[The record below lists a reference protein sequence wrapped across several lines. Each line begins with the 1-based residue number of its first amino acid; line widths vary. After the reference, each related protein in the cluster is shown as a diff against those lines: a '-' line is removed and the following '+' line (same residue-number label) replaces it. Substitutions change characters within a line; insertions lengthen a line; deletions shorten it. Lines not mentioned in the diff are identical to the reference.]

1 MLEHLYFDH
10 LIAHIREQFKQVTD
24 KRSEINTTKP
34 LADALLSGLAMFS
47 LKDSSLLQFVERM
60 KERGSNLKSIFKI
73 KVVMSDTTVRKA
85 IDPVGPKQLKAI
97 LAQPVQM
104 LADAGVLASYECLG
118 GHLLVPIDGTGY
130 FSSREVHCEN
140 CCEKHHRDGEVTY
153 YHNALSAVIVHPGQ
167 REVFPVAME
176 EITKQDG
183 ATKND
188 CELSAVKRLLPQIR
202 QALPQRKLAVV
213 EDAMFCNA
221 PHIRDLNNL
230 DLRFIIRIK
239 EGYALIQFQALGK
252 KGETETFSVSDG
264 KTKHLYEFAN
274 GLVLN
279 GSNQDM
285 LVNLLHYEQR
295 DIKTGAIIF
304 MADWIT
310 DFHLSK
316 NTVAEV
322 AKAGRARWKIE
333 NETFNT
339 LKNQGYQFEH
349 NFGHGQ
355 QNLSTNFALLMMLA
369 FVIDQIQQRINRFF
383 RAALAEVKR
392 LTRLWERVR
401 EIFDMV
407 ACNSME
413 TIYKII
419 AKELKLKI
427 EIIV

>member
-1 MLEHLYFDH
+1 MLEHLYFDN
-10 LIAHIREQFKQVTD
+10 LITHVREQFKQLAD
-24 KRSEINTTKP
+24 KRSQINTTKP

-47 LKDSSLLQFVERM
+47 LKDPSLLQFVERM

-73 KVVMSDTTVRKA
+73 RTVMSDTTVRKA
-85 IDPVGPKQLKAI
+85 IDPLEPKHLKAI

-104 LADAGVLASYECLG
+104 LADAGVLRQYEYLD
-118 GHLLVPIDGTGY
+118 GHLFVPVDGTGC
-130 FSSREVHCEN
+130 FSSSEVHCKN
-140 CCEKHHRDGEVTY
+140 CCEKRHRNGEVTY
-153 YHNALSAVIVHPGQ
+153 HHNALSAVIVHPGQ

-202 QALPQRKLAVV
+202 QALPQGKLAVV
-213 EDAMFCNA
+213 EDAMFGNA
-221 PHIRDLNNL
+221 PHIRDLRGH

-239 EGYALIQFQALGK
+239 EGYALVQFEALRKRG
-252 KGETETFSVSDG
+252 GTESFAVSNG
-264 KTKHLYEFAN
+264 TSKQVYEFAN
-274 GLVLN
+274 DLILN
-279 GSNQDM
+279 GSNQDV
-285 LVNLLHYEQR
+285 LINLLHYEQQ
-295 DIKTGAIIF
+295 DIKTGQVTF
-304 MADWIT
+304 QADWIT

-316 NTVAEV
+316 NTVVEV
-322 AKAGRARWKIE
+322 AKAGRSRWKIE
-333 NETFNT
+333 NETYNT

-355 QNLSTNFALLMMLA
+355 EHLSTNLALLMMLA
-369 FVIDQIQQRINRFF
+369 FSIDQIQQRINRFF
-383 RAALAEVKR
+383 KAALVEVKR
-392 LTRLWERVR
+392 LTRLWERIR
-401 EIFDMV
+401 EVFDMV

>member
-1 MLEHLYFDH
+1 MLEHLYFDK
-10 LIAHIREQFKQVTD
+10 LIAHIRDQFTHVID
-24 KRSEINTTKP
+24 IRSEITTTKP
-34 LADALLSGLAMFS
+34 LTDALLCGLAMFS
-47 LKDSSLLQFVERM
+47 LKDKSLLQFVERM

-73 KVVMSDTTVRKA
+73 KKVMSDTTVRKA
-85 IDPVGPKQLKAI
+85 IDPVEPKQLKAI

-104 LADAGVLASYECLG
+104 LEEAGVLASYECLG
-118 GHLLVPIDGTGY
+118 GHLLIPIDGTGY
-130 FSSREVHCEN
+130 FSSTEIHCEN
-140 CCEKHHRDGEVTY
+140 CCEKHHRDGKTTY
-153 YHNALSAVIVHPGQ
+153 YHNALSAVIVHLGQ

-213 EDAMFCNA
+213 EDAMFANA

-239 EGYALIQFQALGK
+239 EGYTLIQFEALRKQGA
-252 KGETETFSVSDG
+252 TETFTVSDG
-264 KTKHLYEFAN
+264 KTKHVYEFAN

-279 GSNQDM
+279 GSNQDI

-295 DIKTGAIIF
+295 DIKSGAVIF

-316 NTVAEV
+316 NTVVEV

-355 QNLSTNFALLMMLA
+355 QNLCTNFALLMMLA

-383 RAALAEVKR
+383 KAAIAQVKR
-392 LTRLWERVR
+392 LTRLWERIR

-413 TIYKII
+413 IIYKII

-427 EIIV
+427 EIIT